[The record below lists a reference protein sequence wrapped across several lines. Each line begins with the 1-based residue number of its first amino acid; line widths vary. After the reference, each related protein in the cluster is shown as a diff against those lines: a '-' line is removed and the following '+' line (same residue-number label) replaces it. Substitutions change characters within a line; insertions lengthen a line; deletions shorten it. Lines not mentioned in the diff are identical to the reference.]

1 MAPRLEGLSKSHP
14 EYVVVKVNI
23 DSWDSPVVK
32 QFGDIKGI
40 PAFKVYTPEKAL
52 KAGGQEAR
60 QEVEKLLPTE
70 P

>member
-23 DSWDSPVVK
+23 DSWQSPVVQ

-40 PAFKVYTPEKAL
+40 PAFKIYSTERAL
-52 KAGGQEAR
+52 KAAGQDAR
-60 QEVEKLLPTE
+60 QEVDKLLPPE
-70 P
+70 Q